1 MTPVVPQ
8 GDTDKAPP
16 PDEAIPDDFLI
27 NPTFPKRGP
36 EPRIPYPE
44 TPENGFDDPSLDAPF
59 RL

>member
-1 MTPVVPQ
+1 VLCIRV
-8 GDTDKAPP
+8 
-16 PDEAIPDDFLI
+16 LI

-36 EPRIPYPE
+36 TPRIPYPE